1 MSEKRRRQVL
11 EGEVV
16 STSMNKTAV
25 VRVTRRVR
33 HPLYKKF
40 VKKYNK
46 YLAHIGS
53 VETKIGD
60 QVKIVST
67 RPISKRKCWQVSE
80 VVRESIELER

>member
-16 STSMNKTAV
+16 STSMDKTAV

-46 YLAHIGS
+46 YLVHIGS

-80 VVRESIELER
+80 VVRESTKLER